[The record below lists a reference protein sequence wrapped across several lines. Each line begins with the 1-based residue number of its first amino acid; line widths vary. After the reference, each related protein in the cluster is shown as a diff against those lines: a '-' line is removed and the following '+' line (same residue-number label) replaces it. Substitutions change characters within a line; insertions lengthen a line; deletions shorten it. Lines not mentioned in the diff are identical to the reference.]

1 MTQEEN
7 ELLTRVGPATPMGN
21 LLRRYWMPALLSR
34 ELPEPDCPPVR
45 VKLLGERFVAFRDT
59 SGRVGLVDEFCAH
72 RRASLFLGRNEE
84 QGLRCVYHGWKYDV
98 EGRCVE
104 QPTELEESNFRDKI
118 RLKACATAEMGGL
131 VWAYLGPKEKL
142 PPAPKFE
149 WTRALE
155 NRRLVTKVWTECN
168 WLQAVDGNFDAFH
181 AGYLHR
187 NLTHKTTRSGLVAD
201 GAYLRSS
208 TAPLEIELTN
218 YGFCYAAIR
227 PLSEGKKFVHINHYV
242 MPFHQMRLVTSKGE
256 FKSSMMEGHMQ
267 VPTDDENCMDYVWR
281 YSSKDDSVEEME
293 KIEADRGRGREEMT
307 ANFRKVRNKDN
318 DWLIDRRV
326 QKTETY
332 SGIEGINTQ
341 DHAVQESM
349 GPIVDRTQEHL
360 GSSDRAVF
368 ALRTLLIQSARALE
382 RGIDPPGLA
391 ASYYDVR
398 PWGGI
403 LSADASWKNILKS
416 EM

>member
-21 LLRRYWMPALLSR
+21 LFRRYWMPALLSR
-34 ELPEPDCPPVR
+34 ELPEPDCSPVR
-45 VKLLGERFVAFRDT
+45 VKLLGERFVAFRDS

-84 QGLRCVYHGWKYDV
+84 RGLRCVYHGWKYDV

-104 QPTELEESNFRDKI
+104 QPTESEESNFTDKI
-118 RLKACATAEMGGL
+118 RLKACITAEMGGL
-131 VWAYLGPKEKL
+131 VWAYLGPQEKI

-149 WTRALE
+149 WTQAPE

-187 NLTHKTTRSGLVAD
+187 NLTNKTTRSGLVPD

-227 PLSEGKKFVHINHYV
+227 PL
-242 MPFHQMRLVTSKGE
+242 
-256 FKSSMMEGHMQ
+256 
-267 VPTDDENCMDYVWR
+267 
-281 YSSKDDSVEEME
+281 
-293 KIEADRGRGREEMT
+293 
-307 ANFRKVRNKDN
+307 
-318 DWLIDRRV
+318 
-326 QKTETY
+326 
-332 SGIEGINTQ
+332 
-341 DHAVQESM
+341 
-349 GPIVDRTQEHL
+349 
-360 GSSDRAVF
+360 
-368 ALRTLLIQSARALE
+368 
-382 RGIDPPGLA
+382 
-391 ASYYDVR
+391 
-398 PWGGI
+398 
-403 LSADASWKNILKS
+403 
-416 EM
+416 